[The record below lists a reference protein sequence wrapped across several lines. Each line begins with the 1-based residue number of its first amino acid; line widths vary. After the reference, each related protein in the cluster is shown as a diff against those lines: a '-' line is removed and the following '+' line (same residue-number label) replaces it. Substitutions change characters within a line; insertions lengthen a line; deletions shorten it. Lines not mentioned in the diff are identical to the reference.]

1 MLGVSWYVLAVH
13 LTSQLPM
20 DVWEGLQQNI
30 VVSYSMQMGIGM
42 RQEAAIPPWPE
53 GTGLPCRNSVMKQD
67 ILSQARRGH
76 YEHPESRTT
85 E

>member
-20 DVWEGLQQNI
+20 DVLEGLQQNI
-30 VVSYSMQMGIGM
+30 VVSYSIQMGIGM

-53 GTGLPCRNSVMKQD
+53 GTGASLPQFCDDTRQTFPG
-67 ILSQARRGH
+67 QERA
-76 YEHPESRTT
+76 
-85 E
+85 